1 LDNLALQ
8 LSDQS
13 NFHRSQ
19 FRDQLHSRHA
29 KPVHRWQGP
38 VTGEEEKFD
47 IIFNTP
53 FVLGPSASVL
63 KIEG

>member
-1 LDNLALQ
+1 VISPTFTAANSVINYIRAMP
-8 LSDQS
+8 
-13 NFHRSQ
+13 NQ
-19 FRDQLHSRHA
+19 FTGG
-29 KPVHRWQGP
+29 KGP
-38 VTGEEEKFD
+38 MTGEEEKFD